1 MGNSRKL
8 LVGFLFAFI
17 LLTGCQAA
25 QEQATPTPIP
35 TPIVAEKPTYTVQR
49 GTVERYMT
57 FNARVSPVQEVEL
70 YFRMN
75 GFVKTVFKER
85 NDSVLEGEII
95 AELEM
100 ESLLNSLAQAQVS
113 LEQAQLALE
122 AAKQQNERD
131 LAQSAINLEMK
142 ELRLQKA
149 KEQNPHLNVVIAK
162 ARLEEAQAAVQLA
175 QANYDKVAWQPG
187 VEATG
192 AARALQSAT
201 IALEI
206 AKANYESAVQAEEAY
221 KYDIALLEKE
231 LELARLQHSWLERGV
246 DENKVKAVQ
255 QAELNV
261 QRLRDQIATGQL
273 VSPIN
278 GVLTS
283 ISIIKGRQVEA
294 FKPVAVV
301 ANREDV
307 HITAQLSD
315 AEMTELKE
323 GMPVTV
329 TLATLGMPVSGKIT
343 KLPYP
348 FGTGGTRDKL
358 EKADPYTYIE
368 LDDASIKLSAG
379 DTVRVSILLERS
391 ENTLYLPPAAVRS
404 FEGRNFVVVQDEG
417 RQRRIDIK
425 VGVKGEDRIE
435 ILEGIEEGQVVISQ

>member
-1 MGNSRKL
+1 
-8 LVGFLFAFI
+8 
-17 LLTGCQAA
+17 
-25 QEQATPTPIP
+25 
-35 TPIVAEKPTYTVQR
+35 
-49 GTVERYMT
+49 
-57 FNARVSPVQEVEL
+57 
-70 YFRMN
+70 
-75 GFVKTVFKER
+75 
-85 NDSVLEGEII
+85 
-95 AELEM
+95 
-100 ESLLNSLAQAQVS
+100 
-113 LEQAQLALE
+113 
-122 AAKQQNERD
+122 
-131 LAQSAINLEMK
+131 
-142 ELRLQKA
+142 
-149 KEQNPHLNVVIAK
+149 
-162 ARLEEAQAAVQLA
+162 
-175 QANYDKVAWQPG
+175 
-187 VEATG
+187 
-192 AARALQSAT
+192 
-201 IALEI
+201 
-206 AKANYESAVQAEEAY
+206 
-221 KYDIALLEKE
+221 
-231 LELARLQHSWLERGV
+231 
-246 DENKVKAVQ
+246 
-255 QAELNV
+255 
-261 QRLRDQIATGQL
+261 
-273 VSPIN
+273 
-278 GVLTS
+278 
-283 ISIIKGRQVEA
+283 
-294 FKPVAVV
+294 VAVV

>member
-283 ISIIKGRQVEA
+283 ISIIKGRQV
-294 FKPVAVV
+294 
-301 ANREDV
+301 
-307 HITAQLSD
+307 
-315 AEMTELKE
+315 
-323 GMPVTV
+323 
-329 TLATLGMPVSGKIT
+329 
-343 KLPYP
+343 
-348 FGTGGTRDKL
+348 
-358 EKADPYTYIE
+358 
-368 LDDASIKLSAG
+368 
-379 DTVRVSILLERS
+379 
-391 ENTLYLPPAAVRS
+391 
-404 FEGRNFVVVQDEG
+404 
-417 RQRRIDIK
+417 
-425 VGVKGEDRIE
+425 
-435 ILEGIEEGQVVISQ
+435 